1 MFGLGTQE
9 LLLILLIVVVLFGA
23 AKIPELARSLGKG
36 VSEFRKAQK
45 EGREDTKGNSS
56 VQPAGGIPRTAAAM
70 TACPACQN
78 EITSGTLFCPK
89 CGGRL
94 RATKTCR
101 ACRNQAGSDDTL
113 CPKGGEKL

>member
-45 EGREDTKGNSS
+45 EGREGMEKAR
-56 VQPAGGIPRTAAAM
+56 PAGETADTM
-70 TACPACQN
+70 TVCPSCRN
-78 EITSGTLFCPK
+78 EIAAGSPFCPQ

-113 CPKGGEKL
+113 CPKCGEKL